1 MNNFQKYC
9 AFYNHIRS
17 GAGAEGGGGG
27 RVDACPRPIE
37 NKKNSFYFGDLFP
50 SLMGVFFSMCRA
62 SVLSLEG
69 LVSPLGDHFLHVA
82 GGLFTPY
89 VDNFF

>member
-17 GAGAEGGGGG
+17 GAGAEGGGG

-37 NKKNSFYFGDLFP
+37 NKKKQFLFWGP
-50 SLMGVFFSMCRA
+50 FP
-62 SVLSLEG
+62 LSYGG
-69 LVSPLGDHFLHVA
+69 LFLHV
-82 GGLFTPY
+82 
-89 VDNFF
+89 